1 MCISLP
7 IKNPLWKS
15 KLDFQLRLSEK
26 LCCFDYIS
34 TFLCEKTKNNFFKGT
49 NVEKNLDLFA
59 ESIEVGLKLC
69 FLRLMGHLQTAGMHK
84 PVVGKMLV
92 STAIH
97 RQTF

>member
-1 MCISLP
+1 M
-7 IKNPLWKS
+7 
-15 KLDFQLRLSEK
+15 DFQLCLSEK
-26 LCCFDYIS
+26 LCCFDLIS
-34 TFLCEKTKNNFFKGT
+34 AFLCETTKNDFFKGT
-49 NVEKNLDLFA
+49 NDEKKLKFFA
-59 ESIEVGLKLC
+59 KNIEVGLKLC